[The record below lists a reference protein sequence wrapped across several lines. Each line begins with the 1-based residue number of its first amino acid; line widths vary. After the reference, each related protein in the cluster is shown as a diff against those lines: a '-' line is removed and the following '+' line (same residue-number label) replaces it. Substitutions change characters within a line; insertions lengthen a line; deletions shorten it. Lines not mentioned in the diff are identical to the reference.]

1 MALALCFEEGESK
14 RVKSTLARVA
24 QWWGAIL
31 ASLAVF
37 GLQVFYYKWRPSDIM
52 INVLVSFAIWYVVF
66 LVVAWLITQAIALFR
81 RRPGSYKEEVK

>member
-1 MALALCFEEGESK
+1 MNEGKSK
-14 RVKSTLARVA
+14 RSQWRLARVA

-31 ASLAVF
+31 ASLAVL

-52 INVLVSFAIWYVVF
+52 INVLVSLAIWYVVF

-81 RRPGSYKEEVK
+81 RSPSP